1 MIGMEPAEARPIA
14 DRDFRRLAALIHAR
28 SGIRMPPSK
37 RTFLEGRLRRHMR
50 HLGFGNLA
58 EYCSWL
64 FEKDGLA
71 EDETALIDAVT
82 TNKTEFFRERHH
94 FNFLAAIAMPAL
106 RAAGTGTRRPLRIW
120 SAGCSNGAEPYSL
133 AMVCNDFARASSG
146 FHFEI
151 LASDISTEMLRQA
164 VRAIYPYAAIE
175 PVPIGLRKRY
185 LLRDDARRE
194 VRIVPEL
201 RRTVKFV
208 HHNLMREPYPT
219 HQTTDIVVCRN
230 LLIYFDR
237 ATQREVL
244 TRLCRHIRPGGYLIL
259 GHSEGTVGLTL
270 PLRPVAPTT
279 FLRESAR

>member
-1 MIGMEPAEARPIA
+1 MIGIEPGETRPLA

-37 RTFLEGRLRRHMR
+37 RTFLEGRMRRHMR
-50 HLGFGNLA
+50 HLGFGDLA
-58 EYCSWL
+58 EYCRWL

-94 FNFLAAIAMPAL
+94 FDFLAATAMPTL
-106 RAAGTGTRRPLRIW
+106 RAAGTGTQRPLRIW

-133 AMVCNDFARASSG
+133 AMICDDFARASSG

-151 LASDISTEMLRQA
+151 LASDISTDMLRQA

-194 VRIVPEL
+194 VRIIPEL

-208 HHNLMREPYPT
+208 HHNLMREPYPA

-237 ATQREVL
+237 PTQREVL
-244 TRLCRHIRPGGYLIL
+244 ARLCRHIRPGGYLIL